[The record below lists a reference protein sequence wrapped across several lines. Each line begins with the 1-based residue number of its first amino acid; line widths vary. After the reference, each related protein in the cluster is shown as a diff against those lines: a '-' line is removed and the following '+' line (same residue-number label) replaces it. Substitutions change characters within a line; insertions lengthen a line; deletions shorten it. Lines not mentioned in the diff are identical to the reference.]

1 MAAERL
7 NWDIDDY
14 KEMLSYIDPDEYDD
28 WLKIGMALK
37 HEGMPLELYDAWA
50 ANSTKYKPGDCEKKW
65 NSFNET
71 AGGIVTGGTIYHLA
85 SERGWKPEWK
95 EISLYGELPEIGKD
109 YEFVNASFARESF
122 KEPDS
127 TYNPVEDMKQYLR
140 LLFKE
145 DEAVG
150 YCTTFAKK
158 ENGRIVPS
166 KGVYTRTAGDLL
178 QALEQGGIASAFGSG
193 ATKNEGAFIRFNPL
207 DGHGEGNSN
216 VTDRRYCLI
225 ECDDENVPPE
235 TQYAIIKELRLPVK
249 VLVYSGNKSVH
260 AITHVDAVNEK
271 QYRERVN
278 YIYEICEKNGLKPD
292 PQDKNESRYSR
303 LPGVRR
309 GDKWQHII
317 DSEIGFKSYD
327 EWHEY
332 IESLN
337 DNLPKD
343 VTLADIWD
351 EMPPLAD
358 ELIKGVLRQ
367 GHKLLLAG
375 PSKAGKSFLLM
386 GLCVCIAEGI
396 PWLGLECKQ
405 GRVAYV
411 NLELDSASCFHRF
424 RDIYQKMGITPK
436 HLKDIQV
443 WNLRGYAAPM
453 DRLAPFLI
461 RRFKSKGYTA
471 VVIDPLYKILT
482 GDENSASEMAEFC
495 SYFDKVATDLGVSV
509 IYCHHHSKG
518 AVGKYAN
525 AADRSSGSGVFAR
538 DPDAILDLT
547 ELETEGFEDKYRET
561 HPNASESLTAWEL
574 TGTLREFPPMN
585 MSRLWFDYPIHVP
598 AIGLES
604 ARYKGT
610 ANAEKKKPNIA
621 KMCTDLLE
629 SQPVDTAIAYESLG
643 DEVKWKTVQN
653 ELSKSKTLKAIV
665 LTMPDDVK
673 QGVVCNRDD
682 MEPIYQGLRYH
693 KESDSKTARWVMVI

>member
-1 MAAERL
+1 MDAQRL

-28 WLKIGMALK
+28 WVKIGMALK
-37 HEGMPLELYDAWA
+37 HEGMPLGLWDAWA
-50 ANSTKYKPGDCEKKW
+50 ANSTKYHPGDCEKKW
-65 NSFNET
+65 NTFNES
-71 AGGIVTGGTIYHLA
+71 AGGVVTGGTIYHLA
-85 SERGWKPEWK
+85 QTNGWKPQWK
-95 EISLYGELPEIGKD
+95 EISLCGELPEIGMD
-109 YEFVNASFARESF
+109 YGFVNASFARESF
-122 KEPDS
+122 KEPDDS
-127 TYNPVEDMKQYLR
+127 YDPVADMKQYLR

-145 DEAVG
+145 DEIVG
-150 YCTTFAKK
+150 YCTSFAKR
-158 ENGRIVPS
+158 EDGRITP
-166 KGVYTRTAGDLL
+166 KTGTYTRTAGSLL
-178 QALEQGGIASAFGSG
+178 KALSEGGIAAAFGSG
-193 ATKNEGAFIRFNPL
+193 ATRNEGAFIRFNPL
-207 DGHGEGNSN
+207 DGNGEGNSN

-225 ECDDENVPPE
+225 ECDDENIPPE
-235 TQYAIIKELRLPVK
+235 TQYAIIKELQLPVK
-249 VLVYSGNKSVH
+249 VLVYSGNKSIH
-260 AITHVDAVNEK
+260 AITHVDAANEK

-317 DSEIGFKSYD
+317 DSDIGFGSYD

-343 VTLADIWD
+343 VTLADIWND
-351 EMPPLAD
+351 MPPLAD

-386 GLCVCIAEGI
+386 GLCVSIAEGI
-396 PWLGLECKQ
+396 PWLGLECQQ
-405 GRVAYV
+405 GKVAYV

-424 RDIYQKMGITPK
+424 KDIYEKRGIVPK
-436 HLKDIQV
+436 HLTDIQV

-453 DRLAPFLI
+453 DKLAPFLI
-461 RRFKSKGYTA
+461 RRFKSKGYKA
-471 VVIDPLYKILT
+471 VIIDPLYKILT

-547 ELETEGFEDKYRET
+547 ELKLEQGAVERYRNENPKAVET
-561 HPNASESLTAWEL
+561 LTGWEL
-574 TGTLREFPPMN
+574 SGTLREFPPLN
-585 MSRLWFDYPIHVP
+585 MKRLWFDYPVHILDEWNYL
-598 AIGLES
+598 AS
-604 ARYKGT
+604 AKYAKGT
-610 ANAEKKKPNIA
+610 GGAVEPEMDPDEIAESI
-621 KMCTDLLE
+621 LL
-629 SQPVDTAIAYESLG
+629 SQ
-643 DEVKWKTVQN
+643 
-653 ELSKSKTLKAIV
+653 
-665 LTMPDDVK
+665 PDDVNAVTAAELGYDTEDTAK
-673 QGVVCNRDD
+673 KAKFKKYRVSKGDDGIYYVFKKGENALLASNGKRFRVTNR
-682 MEPIYQGLRYH
+682 GL
-693 KESDSKTARWVMVI
+693 KEI